1 MDNTNYH
8 KKLVDEL
15 TFTDDGMFQEV
26 LRDPEI
32 CAELVE
38 RLLHVVELDD
48 KSLKVI
54 YNSSAYEKESN
65 EKIRDFLKYIYTNE
79 PGEDDFSKRISAMVE
94 KIKDNDKFRRDYAAM
109 NLHDRDIQ
117 RAAKKEGIAVGFE
130 QGTRQ
135 KAVETAKNLL
145 KMKLLT
151 TTQIAQATSLTLEEI
166 DKLAITIQ

>member
-1 MDNTNYH
+1 M
-8 KKLVDEL
+8 
-15 TFTDDGMFQEV
+15 
-26 LRDPEI
+26 
-32 CAELVE
+32 
-38 RLLHVVELDD
+38 
-48 KSLKVI
+48 I

-117 RAAKKEGIAVGFE
+117 RAAKKEGAQE
-130 QGTRQ
+130 
-135 KAVETAKNLL
+135 KAVETARNLL